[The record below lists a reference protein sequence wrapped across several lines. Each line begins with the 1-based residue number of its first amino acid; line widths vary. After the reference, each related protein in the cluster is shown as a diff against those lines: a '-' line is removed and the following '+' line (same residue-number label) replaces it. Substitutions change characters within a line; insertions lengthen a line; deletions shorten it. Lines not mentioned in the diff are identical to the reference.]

1 MPPFLPASG
10 TVALLQMGNF
20 DIDLDFGLIHEDKV
34 KDIFQGKGS
43 IEVKTERDMWSRTGN
58 MAVEITYKGKPSGI
72 TITDAKWWC
81 HLFTI
86 DGDIKF
92 VLMMRVKELKERIK
106 QLARTN
112 FVKIVKGGDNDDS
125 EIILVPI
132 QKVVGYTWK

>member
-10 TVALLQMGNF
+10 TVALLPMGNF

-72 TITDAKWWC
+72 TITAAKWWC

>member
-10 TVALLQMGNF
+10 TMALLPMGNF

>member
-1 MPPFLPASG
+1 M
-10 TVALLQMGNF
+10 ALLPMGNF

>member
-10 TVALLQMGNF
+10 TVALLPMGNF

-34 KDIFQGKGS
+34 KDISQGKGS

-125 EIILVPI
+125 EIILVPV

>member
-10 TVALLQMGNF
+10 TVALLPMGNF

-125 EIILVPI
+125 EIILVPV

>member
-10 TVALLQMGNF
+10 TVALLPMGNF

>member
-10 TVALLQMGNF
+10 TMALLPMGNF
-20 DIDLDFGLIHEDKV
+20 DIDLDFGLVHEDKV

-125 EIILVPI
+125 EIILVPV
-132 QKVVGYTWK
+132 QKIVGYTWK

>member
-10 TVALLQMGNF
+10 TVALLPMGNF

-72 TITDAKWWC
+72 TITDAECWC

-112 FVKIVKGGDNDDS
+112 FIKIVKGGDNDDS

>member
-10 TVALLQMGNF
+10 TMALLQMGNF

-125 EIILVPI
+125 EIILVPV

>member
-1 MPPFLPASG
+1 
-10 TVALLQMGNF
+10 MGNF

-58 MAVEITYKGKPSGI
+58 MALEITYKGKPSGI

-125 EIILVPI
+125 EIILVPV

>member
-1 MPPFLPASG
+1 M
-10 TVALLQMGNF
+10 ALLLMGNF
-20 DIDLDFGLIHEDKV
+20 DIDLNFGLIYEDKV
-34 KDIFQGKGS
+34 RDIFQGKGS

-58 MAVEITYKGKPSGI
+58 MAAEITYKGKPSGI
-72 TITDAKWWC
+72 TITDAEWWC

>member
-1 MPPFLPASG
+1 
-10 TVALLQMGNF
+10 MGNF

>member
-10 TVALLQMGNF
+10 TVALLPMGNF

-112 FVKIVKGGDNDDS
+112 FIKIVKGGDNDDS

>member
-10 TVALLQMGNF
+10 TVALLPMGNF

-72 TITDAKWWC
+72 TITDAEWWC

>member
-10 TVALLQMGNF
+10 TMALLQMGNF

>member
-1 MPPFLPASG
+1 
-10 TVALLQMGNF
+10 
-20 DIDLDFGLIHEDKV
+20 
-34 KDIFQGKGS
+34 
-43 IEVKTERDMWSRTGN
+43 

-72 TITDAKWWC
+72 TITDAEWWC